1 MNVGDTAMTTLG
13 EDEFN
18 KIETAVLDQVPI
30 HIPHSYEKKN
40 NSKSMFCV
48 QLSVKCCWPV

>member
-30 HIPHSYEKKN
+30 HIPHSYGKK
-40 NSKSMFCV
+40 KK
-48 QLSVKCCWPV
+48 L